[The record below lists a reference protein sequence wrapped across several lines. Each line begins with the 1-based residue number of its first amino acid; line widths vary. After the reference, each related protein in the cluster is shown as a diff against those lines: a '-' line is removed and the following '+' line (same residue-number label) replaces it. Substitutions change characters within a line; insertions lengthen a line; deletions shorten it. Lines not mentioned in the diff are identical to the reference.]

1 MSAVCGMKPLAKI
14 IATSLWGIGWVILP
28 VQNVDA
34 QQPCVQREWVG
45 NGELSTRADGS
56 LAVLSIDLVGGTCN
70 VTPGSKP
77 DGLHDFYFVIVNPGM
92 TPRSLKGP
100 VTLDMVREGIDL
112 QFLEIGTGN
121 GQGLT
126 LLPAVTSGAPT
137 KKGFRV
143 IQVQRLIRVILG
155 LNVDDKRSHASAAQR
170 AFAQTNWA
178 VAGRPK

>member
-1 MSAVCGMKPLAKI
+1 MRKVKPLGKV
-14 IATSLWGIGWVILP
+14 IATALWGIGWVILP
-28 VQNVDA
+28 VKNVDA
-34 QQPCVQREWVG
+34 QQKCIQTEWVG
-45 NGELSTRADGS
+45 NGELSTKADRS

-77 DGLHDFYFVIVNPGM
+77 DGLHDFFFVIVNPGM

-121 GQGLT
+121 GQGLM
-126 LLPAVTSGAPT
+126 LVPAVTSGAPS

-143 IQVQRLIRVILG
+143 IQVDRLFRSIMG
-155 LNVDDKRSHASAAQR
+155 LAVDSKRNHAYAAQI
-170 AFAQTNWA
+170 AFAANWA
-178 VAGRPK
+178 NNARVK